1 MTLKNVVDTEEHYKC
16 VDIKTKEPTHWTIS
30 TRIHLK
36 ETQEE
41 LSMLDGQQPAEHHG
55 LTDEDA
61 EGMPQGNE
69 PVWTSKPAY
78 DASWEIE
85 YEGNTVGYVDRGEA
99 STPETAILYWQKME
113 DVFPSKETANPFNG
127 IKASDL
133 QVGGKHY
140 KSMAIQPS
148 EFIYR
153 NELNWLEG
161 NAIKY
166 ICRHARKHGRADID
180 KAIHYL
186 ELLKEWHYDEA

>member
-1 MTLKNVVDTEEHYKC
+1 MEKDC
-16 VDIKTKEPTHWTIS
+16 VDLYTI
-30 TRIHLK
+30 RGQCGLLK
-36 ETQEE
+36 WQENQTYPRSE
-41 LSMLDGQQPAEHHG
+41 EDQMLDGQQPAEHHG
-55 LTDEDA
+55 LTDEDM

-69 PVWTSKPAY
+69 P
-78 DASWEIE
+78 I
-85 YEGNTVGYVDRGEA
+85 
-99 STPETAILYWQKME
+99 
-113 DVFPSKETANPFNG
+113 PFNG
-127 IKASDL
+127 IKASDI

-166 ICRHARKHGRADID
+166 ICRHARKHGRGDID